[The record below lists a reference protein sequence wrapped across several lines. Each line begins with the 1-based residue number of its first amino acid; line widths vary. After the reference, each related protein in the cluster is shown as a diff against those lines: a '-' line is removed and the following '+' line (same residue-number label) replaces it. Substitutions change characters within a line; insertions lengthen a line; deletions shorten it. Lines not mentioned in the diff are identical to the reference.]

1 MTHIHLEN
9 VGVAFT
15 IYGGRQASLR
25 KVLINQTVGGL
36 IRKDQHHRNQI
47 IGLQNVSLE
56 IVEGDRVAIIGSNGA
71 GKTTLLRTITGICRP
86 TSGRITIEGVVVSL
100 LERNLGMDPDASG
113 IENIRSR
120 GRFLGLSRKRVD
132 EQIDDIAEFTEL
144 GDFLYLP
151 LRTYSAGMQIRL
163 SFGIATALE
172 SDILIMDEWIGAG
185 DQSFR
190 DKAQARLGA
199 LVDRSSILLVA
210 THSIPLSRRLCN
222 KALWLDR
229 GTVCAF
235 GEFEETL
242 AKMQAA
248 Q

>member
-1 MTHIHLEN
+1 
-9 VGVAFT
+9 
-15 IYGGRQASLR
+15 
-25 KVLINQTVGGL
+25 
-36 IRKDQHHRNQI
+36 
-47 IGLQNVSLE
+47 
-56 IVEGDRVAIIGSNGA
+56 
-71 GKTTLLRTITGICRP
+71 
-86 TSGRITIEGVVVSL
+86 
-100 LERNLGMDPDASG
+100 MDPDASG

-235 GEFEETL
+235 RRDGSYLAIVLSGTLWETAAVVLAVRGEECPSL
-242 AKMQAA
+242 APAA
-248 Q
+248 PSSPLPSPAAPRR